1 MTIESS
7 SNDIPKYSIFKYI
20 QSKNNKKRFNF
31 DNNLKYYV
39 SLPNN
44 TTASLDDRN
53 KKDLLVT
60 CDNNNNKG
68 SKTTHNGI
76 IFSREI
82 RLIYFEGYISK
93 TFLPEKLGR

>member
-1 MTIESS
+1 MTIESRQR
-7 SNDIPKYSIFKYI
+7 YSEIFNI
-20 QSKNNKKRFNF
+20 FNQKIIINLIYFF

-82 RLIYFEGYISK
+82 RLIYFGGYISK

>member
-1 MTIESS
+1 MTIESRQR
-7 SNDIPKYSIFKYI
+7 YSEIFNI
-20 QSKNNKKRFNF
+20 FNQKIIINLIYFF